1 MAGKVR
7 KPVLSSEDWT
17 RRFRIVFL
25 VSLVL
30 MLVLIVLAF
39 TMYRADVLRMVE
51 LQNLAKELAA
61 ADAANAAGGLL

>member
-61 ADAANAAGGLL
+61 TDAANAAGGLL